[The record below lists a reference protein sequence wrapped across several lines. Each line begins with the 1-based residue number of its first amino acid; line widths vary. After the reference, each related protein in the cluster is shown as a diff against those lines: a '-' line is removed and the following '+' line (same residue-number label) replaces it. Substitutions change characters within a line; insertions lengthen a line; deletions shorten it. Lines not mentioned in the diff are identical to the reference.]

1 MPGFCLLK
9 RDSLSQKKK
18 QKKIYKIFDSRRAS
32 SSDGATL
39 TTCSFRVIVE
49 NVFPFLF
56 RLNSAKT
63 TTTTRTSL
71 KRSGKRN
78 SSTLN
83 PACKTSRFSVSGQI
97 NNCNYPILD
106 SIFVDKMSSVNKKR
120 DNLKTHFCFRF
131 TRESFEF
138 ESTKFNSENIFIF
151 SLVKRGKSCVR
162 VMCLCVCLG

>member
-1 MPGFCLLK
+1 MPGFLPFK
-9 RDSLSQKKK
+9 ERFSLPKKK

-39 TTCSFRVIVE
+39 TTCSFRAIVE